1 VPRTKVKVFTG
12 KRKKAIA
19 RAFIRDGDGNV
30 RINGY
35 PVELWGHEIGR
46 MRVIQTLLLAGDYAK
61 KYDIDVYVRGGG
73 FMGQA
78 EAVSIAIARALVG
91 MSKSKRLESIY
102 ESFDRRLL
110 AGDPRRTEP
119 KKPLGPGPRRKKQTS
134 YR

>member
-1 VPRTKVKVFTG
+1 MARTTVKIFTG

-19 RAFIRDGDGNV
+19 RAIVRPGSGNV
-30 RINGY
+30 RINGF
-35 PVELWGHEIGR
+35 PVELWGHEVAR
-46 MRVIQTLLLAGDYAK
+46 MRVIQTLLLARDVAK
-61 KYDIDVYVRGGG
+61 KYDIEVYVSGGG

-91 MSKSKRLESIY
+91 VSKSKRLKSIY
-102 ESFDRRLL
+102 ENFDRHLL